1 MASKKADVEEFI
13 SQQVLALVGVSRKP
27 EKFSNATMK
36 ELRAGG
42 YKIYPIN
49 RNGGEAEGEKL
60 YTSLKE
66 LPEKPGGV
74 LIMVKAEDAK
84 SVVREAAA
92 VGITR
97 VWLQQGAV
105 SPAALKAA
113 GELGLKTVSGE
124 CILMFAGENKFHGI
138 HRWFN
143 KVFGM
148 LPK

>member
-1 MASKKADVEEFI
+1 MASKKVDVEEFVA
-13 SQQVLALVGVSRKP
+13 QPVLALVGVSRKP

-42 YKIYPIN
+42 HKVYPVN

-60 YTSLKE
+60 YTSLSE

-74 LIMVKAEDAK
+74 LIMVKAADAE

-92 VGITR
+92 AGIPR

-105 SPAALKAA
+105 SDAALKAA
-113 GELGLKTVSGE
+113 RELGLKTVSGE
-124 CILMFAGENKFHGI
+124 CILMFAGENKFHGV
-138 HRWFN
+138 HRFFN
-143 KVFGM
+143 RVFGM